1 MKTPFI
7 YNNYSSENMIFDGQ
21 TGFQPSA
28 KFCLKYENWYK
39 KNHLYAS
46 YT

>member
-7 YNNYSSENMIFDGQ
+7 YNNYYSENMIFDGQ